1 VTLASIPYH
10 TLPEIHF
17 GGLNLHSFGLIVA
30 AGMLAGVMV
39 TASYTE
45 RRGVSRE
52 VIYKLG
58 MRFVVWGIIGAR
70 FAWVVS
76 HTSQIHS
83 ALDIVA
89 LWQGGLTFT
98 GGFIAAAI
106 AGVPILRRLTSVERW
121 YVADGIALGLA
132 LGVGIGRIGCYA
144 VGEHL
149 GDPTSF
155 FLGVKYLGGATRE
168 GPLAVGVVY
177 HNTAVYEFIHLMLL
191 SAILAWLL
199 FKTKSFIPGTAM
211 GIFCI
216 WYGAARLSTD
226 FFRSYDQTKFGLT
239 AAQYLCLVLVPLGTW
254 ILLTQRKRFPGMG
267 ALEDEESEAGT
278 SDTEGGGGTR
288 FQALLGYAVATG
300 IALAVGTL
308 V

>member
-1 VTLASIPYH
+1 MILASIPYR
-10 TLPEIHF
+10 TFPEIHI
-17 GGLNLHSFGLIVA
+17 GGFNLHTFGLIVA

-39 TASYTE
+39 TAGYTE

-52 VIYKLG
+52 IIYKLG

-70 FAWVVS
+70 LAWVVS

-83 ALDIVA
+83 ALDVVA

-106 AGVPILRRLTSVERW
+106 AGVPILRKLTSLDRW

-149 GDPTSF
+149 GGPTSF

-168 GPLAVGVVY
+168 GPLTVGVVY
-177 HNTAVYEFIHLMLL
+177 HNTALYEFIHLMLL
-191 SAILAWLL
+191 SGLLAWLL
-199 FKTKSFIPGTAM
+199 FKAKDFIPGTAM

-216 WYGAARLSTD
+216 WYGVARFSTD
-226 FFRSYDQTKFGLT
+226 FLRSYDQTKLGLT
-239 AAQYLCLVLVPLGTW
+239 AAQYLCLVLIPLGIW
-254 ILLTQRKRFPGMG
+254 ILLTRGKRFAG
-267 ALEDEESEAGT
+267 AGPQGDEESKAGAG
-278 SDTEGGGGTR
+278 DTEGSGRTR
-288 FQALLGYAVATG
+288 FQALLGYAVATA
-300 IALAVGTL
+300 IAFSVGTL

>member
-1 VTLASIPYH
+1 MGGFSLH
-10 TLPEIHF
+10 T
-17 GGLNLHSFGLIVA
+17 FGLIVA

-39 TASYTE
+39 TAAYAE
-45 RRGVSRE
+45 RRGVSRD

-70 FAWVVS
+70 LAWVVS

-83 ALDIVA
+83 AVDIVA

-106 AGVPILRRLTSVERW
+106 AGVPILRKLTSVERW
-121 YVADGIALGLA
+121 HVADGIALGLA

-149 GDPTSF
+149 GGPTSF
-155 FLGVKYLGGATRE
+155 FLGVKYLGGVTRE
-168 GPLAVGVVY
+168 GPLTVGVAY
-177 HNTAVYEFIHLMLL
+177 HNTSVYEFIHLMVL
-191 SAILAWLL
+191 SALLGWLL
-199 FKTKSFIPGTAM
+199 FKVKSFTPGTAM
-211 GIFCI
+211 GIFCV
-216 WYGAARLSTD
+216 WYAVARFTTD
-226 FFRSYDQTKFGLT
+226 FFRSYDQTVFGLT
-239 AAQYLCLVLVPLGTW
+239 AAQYLCLVLAPIGIW
-254 ILLTQRKRFPGMG
+254 ILMTRRKRFPEEGSPSDD
-267 ALEDEESEAGT
+267 ALEAGAG
-278 SDTEGGGGTR
+278 DAEGGGGTR

-300 IALAVGTL
+300 IALAVAVL